1 MSVAPIRASGKNLRF
16 AADYYRFVTGELDK
30 SAQTYQEWIENY
42 PRDDAAYSALG
53 ITYASLGQYD
63 KAEESY
69 RQNLRLA
76 PEVGAPYMNLGNCLL
91 ALRLACRMVGVVF
104 RLWPGVLAYIL

>member
-1 MSVAPIRASGKNLRF
+1 MPAWLRLGRASEYQGKAFENRSHSSEREKLAI

-53 ITYASLGQYD
+53 ITYASLAQYD
-63 KAEESY
+63 KAHEPIARIFASP
-69 RQNLRLA
+69 LTW
-76 PEVGAPYMNLGNCLL
+76 
-91 ALRLACRMVGVVF
+91 AL
-104 RLWPGVLAYIL
+104 PT